1 MLLDKCLIWCI
12 YLQDL
17 QSEYNNFN
25 EFDRAYIKSQNYRCY
40 IYLYDLNYIM
50 KFLRQSLT

>member
-17 QSEYNNFN
+17 QSDNNNFN
-25 EFDRAYIKSQNYRCY
+25 EFDRAYIKHKTIDVMF
-40 IYLYDLNYIM
+40 IYTI
-50 KFLRQSLT
+50 

>member
-17 QSEYNNFN
+17 QSDNNNFN

-40 IYLYDLNYIM
+40 IYLYDLNYIK
-50 KFLRQSLT
+50 KFLRQPLT

>member
-25 EFDRAYIKSQNYRCY
+25 EFDRAYIESQNYRCY

-50 KFLRQSLT
+50 KFLRQPLT